1 MTHPPAGP
9 STPTPAPG
17 PGKADLP
24 LDPNSAK
31 GREVAERLTRR
42 LALIELELAQR
53 GAGQV
58 GRAA

>member
-9 STPTPAPG
+9 STPTPPSG
-17 PGKADLP
+17 PAKEDSP
-24 LDPNSAK
+24 LDPRSPK

-42 LALIELELAQR
+42 LALIELEIAQR
-53 GAGQV
+53 ADAAR

>member
-1 MTHPPAGP
+1 MTGPVTDPPPG
-9 STPTPAPG
+9 G
-17 PGKADLP
+17 PGKDERP
-24 LDPNSAK
+24 LDPLSPK

-53 GAGQV
+53 GAISI